1 MESSNNEVM
10 KLGWTSSLK
19 AQVQQ
24 KFAQARAAGDLV
36 FSDTELSILKSKKE
50 VPVSV

>member
-1 MESSNNEVM
+1 MGSSNNEGM
-10 KLGWTSSLK
+10 NLGLTPSLK
-19 AQVQQ
+19 AQVQH

-36 FSDTELSILKSKKE
+36 FSDTELSIVRSKND